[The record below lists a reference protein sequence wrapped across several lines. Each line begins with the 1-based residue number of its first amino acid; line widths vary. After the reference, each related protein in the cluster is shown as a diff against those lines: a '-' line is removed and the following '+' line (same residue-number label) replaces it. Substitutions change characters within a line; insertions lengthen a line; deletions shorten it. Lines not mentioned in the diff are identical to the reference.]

1 MRLFFFI
8 LHQLNANMVQ
18 KYILL
23 LSFICFSIIHCL
35 AGPINAAA
43 LKNGCI
49 IVQKPST
56 FFTATAYSPTINA
69 WSVNGLQDQN
79 PATGWCSGA
88 ASKAPYVFVFELSED
103 FIINK
108 LAFNTFCQKEYPGIS
123 SKDVKIE
130 FSTTSAKTGYVS
142 PSSFVLEENKN
153 NTYDIAGI
161 KARWIKLT
169 ITSNHGNPQWTELM
183 EFEAWGDYVTTGSKA
198 LSTTGVWNS
207 SFDWVSLN
215 TTSNGTIYGCYKWSK
230 GELYLK
236 KTERSSYR
244 FTWKQKD
251 DGQEGWCLLVMNKEG
266 TKLNGIWGLN
276 SDTTKFGC
284 WELTKTQ
291 NTPYACPND
300 LSASIVKKEEPKV
313 PPINVMIEVI
323 DAASKKT
330 IPGTID
336 LYTKRNYYS
345 VLSADGMYT
354 SDIKPDS
361 FIVVKTS
368 LPNYFPTVDTF
379 LLNEK
384 EFKSLYITRTIQL
397 SKLVAG
403 NSILLSNI
411 LFSRTSSVL
420 LPSSIPP
427 LKQLIAVLNQYPGM
441 IIELSGHTDN
451 VGDTKQNVLL
461 SQQRVAAVKEYLVE
475 NGINGDRIKTVG
487 YGEKYPIASNDGE
500 QTRKFNRRV
509 EMRIIKM

>member
-1 MRLFFFI
+1 
-8 LHQLNANMVQ
+8 MVQ

-23 LSFICFSIIHCL
+23 LSFFCFSIIHSL
-35 AGPINAAA
+35 AGSINAVA

-49 IVQKPST
+49 VVQKPST

-69 WSVNGLQDQN
+69 WSVNGLLDQK

-88 ASKAPYVFVFELSED
+88 ASKTPYVFVFELSED

-108 LAFNTFCQKEYPGIS
+108 VAFNTFCQKEYPGIS
-123 SKDVKIE
+123 AKDIKIE

-142 PSSFVLEENKN
+142 PSVFLLEENKN
-153 NTYDIAGI
+153 NTFDITGI

-183 EFEAWGDYVTTGSKA
+183 EFEAWGDYVTPAAKS

-207 SFDWVSLN
+207 SFDWVSFN
-215 TTSNGTIYGCYKWSK
+215 TNSSGILYGCYKWSR

-236 KTERSSYR
+236 KVERSSYS
-244 FTWKQKD
+244 FTWKQQD
-251 DGQEGWCLLVMNKEG
+251 DGQQGWCILVLNKEG
-266 TKLNGIWGLN
+266 TKLNGIWGLH

-291 NTPYACPND
+291 NTPYVCPND
-300 LSASIVKKEEPKV
+300 LSATIVKKEEPKV

-323 DAASKKT
+323 DASSKKA
-330 IPGTID
+330 IGGTID
-336 LYTKRNYYS
+336 LYTKRNYYP

-354 SDIKPDS
+354 ADIKPDS
-361 FIVVKTS
+361 FIVVKTA

-379 LLNEK
+379 FLNDK
-384 EFKSLYITRTIQL
+384 EFKSLYITRTIQVA
-397 SKLVAG
+397 KLVAG
-403 NSILLSNI
+403 NSILLNNI
-411 LFSRTSSVL
+411 LFSRTSAVL

-451 VGDTKQNVLL
+451 VGDTKQNILL
-461 SQQRVAAVKEYLVE
+461 SQQRVATVKEYLVE

-509 EMRIIKM
+509 EMRIIRM